1 MMFLMIYFL
10 GTFFAFVGLVII
22 LHNRMTLPLKLT
34 SKEIFIILGMSW
46 ISVFTI
52 LYYLYK

>member
-1 MMFLMIYFL
+1 MFLMIYFL